1 MAEEL
6 IGHVS
11 HYFGKA
17 QVAGITITAGQL
29 QVGDTV
35 RIVGHSS
42 DFTQKIESMQI
53 DRVPVESAKVGD
65 DIGIKVVQH
74 AREHDQVYR
83 VTPDSAAAGG
93 PAAC

>member
-6 IGHVS
+6 IGTVT

-17 QVAGITITAGQL
+17 QVAGIEITEGQL

-35 RIVGHSS
+35 HIVGHTS
-42 DFTQKIESMQI
+42 DFTQTIDSMQI
-53 DRVPVESAKVGD
+53 DRAAVETAKVGD
-65 DIGIKVVQH
+65 LIGIKVAEH

-83 VTPDSAAAGG
+83 VLPD
-93 PAAC
+93 